1 MIYLFNLLLIP
12 IYYFVIN
19 ATIHNK
25 KKARNY
31 FFLVVALHAILFRA
45 LANPY
50 VYPDTQRYTYAFDYI
65 AGMKFK
71 EMAFSINQFTG
82 WGVGYLILNWII
94 GQLTHDAT
102 YLFIVLSVIS
112 VGGVMLFYYKTSY
125 TPLLTVVLYLSY
137 PMMYTMGFGVVR
149 QHLAVVFVLWALYY
163 ADKLKYSI
171 PLILIGIL
179 CHTSSMVFLPFYF
192 IRNLNLKKFNSFNL
206 FWFSVIGF
214 VVMTFL
220 VGYVLSFLSRYEEV
234 MQEEG
239 EQTNI
244 VPVFMIGVTVL
255 LFYITGIV
263 KRISEIR
270 DKMILRFLIYGLVI
284 ALFGMTVPVAGR
296 LSLCFIYALPVAVS
310 ILYNHKSKNNKDFV
324 SIYITVILL
333 AVSFLVYGSS
343 AKFATYLFFWDK
355 YL

>member
-1 MIYLFNLLLIP
+1 MIYLINILAVP
-12 IYYFVIN
+12 IYYYFIK

-25 KKARNY
+25 KKASNY

-50 VYPDTQRYTYAFDYI
+50 VYPDTQRYTYAFEYI

-71 EMAFSINQFTG
+71 EMAFSIIQYSE
-82 WGVGYLILNWII
+82 WGIGYLTLNWII

-112 VGGVMLFYYKTSY
+112 VGGVMLYYYKSSY

-149 QHLAVVFVLWALYY
+149 QHLAIVFILWALYY
-163 ADKLKYSI
+163 ADRLKYSI

-192 IRNLNLKKFNSFNL
+192 IRNLNLKKFNSFKL

-234 MQEEG
+234 MEEEG

-244 VPVFMIGVTVL
+244 VPVFMIGFTVL
-255 LFYITGIV
+255 SFYITGVV

-270 DKMILRFLIYGLVI
+270 DKMVLRFLIYGLVI

-296 LSLCFIYALPVAVS
+296 LSLCFIYVLPVAASLLYKYVS
-310 ILYNHKSKNNKDFV
+310 KKDKDFV
-324 SIYITVILL
+324 YIYTSAISL
-333 AVSFLVYGSS
+333 AVSYLIYGSS
-343 AKFATYLFFWDK
+343 AKFSTYLFFWNN
-355 YL
+355 Y